1 MTSTRQAMIRVAV
14 AVLAILVIGTGGYM
28 VLDHASLFDA
38 FYMTT
43 ITVTTVG
50 FSEVFPL
57 SPAGRAFTI
66 ILAMAGM
73 GVILLAV
80 SELARAVLEGDLR
93 KLFGIRRDQGMIE
106 KLSEHIVV
114 CGYGRSGREVVRAL
128 TARGVP
134 VVVVELDPEAT
145 LEMADRQT
153 PLVQGD
159 ATQEECLRRAGVQ
172 RARTL
177 IACLNDDAHNV
188 YTILLARQL
197 NPNIRL
203 MARAVG
209 SNAEERLRLAGAHT
223 VINPYALGGQRL
235 ALTATQPAV
244 IDFIEASLGARGLE
258 IDFAQIS
265 ITADSTLAG
274 KTLAGAEVRTRFGI
288 IVVGL
293 MRAETTLFNP
303 APTTRI
309 EAGDVLIALGP
320 RDDITRCQQAVT

>member
-1 MTSTRQAMIRVAV
+1 MTTTRQAMFRVAV
-14 AVLAILVIGTGGYM
+14 AVVTILAIGTVGYM
-28 VLDHASLFDA
+28 VFDHASVFDA

-66 ILAMAGM
+66 VLAMAGM

-93 KLFGIRRDQGMIE
+93 RLFGIRRDMGMID
-106 KLSEHIVV
+106 KLSDHIVV
-114 CGYGRSGREVVRAL
+114 CGYGRSGREVVSAL
-128 TARGVP
+128 TDRLEP
-134 VVVVELDPEAT
+134 VVVVESNQEAT
-145 LEMADRQT
+145 SELTDSRT
-153 PLVQGD
+153 PVVVGD
-159 ATQEECLRRAGVQ
+159 ATQESTLRSAGVE

-197 NPNIRL
+197 NPAIRL

-209 SNAEERLRLAGAHT
+209 SNAEERLHLAGAHT

-244 IDFIEASLGARGLE
+244 IDFIEASLGARGMD

-265 ITADSTLAG
+265 IPTNSTLAG
-274 KTLAGAEVRTRFGI
+274 QTLAGAEVRTRFGV

-293 MRAETTLFNP
+293 MRGDTTLFNP
-303 APTTRI
+303 APDTRI

-320 RDDITRCQQAVT
+320 REDIARCQQAVT